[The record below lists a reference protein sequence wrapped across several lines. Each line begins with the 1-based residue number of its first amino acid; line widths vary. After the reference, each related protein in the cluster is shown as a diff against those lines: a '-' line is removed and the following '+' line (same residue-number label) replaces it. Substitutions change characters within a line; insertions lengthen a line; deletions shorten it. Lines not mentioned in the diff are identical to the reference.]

1 MPTIRYETGCGIL
14 PGEPVEIEVDQ
25 AALDAA
31 REREAVTR
39 KIEKLICD
47 EALADEQRRLC
58 DGIDK
63 TLGLGLKRELAI
75 ENAERRVTATHQKH
89 FRRFKDCAARWGL
102 PHLPAPPQMVA
113 TFLAEENEGGA
124 SERHLSRL
132 AKSISVIHRALGFC
146 DPLDDVLPRA
156 LLRCLR
162 EDTSTTT
169 QPKETDQN
177 G

>member
-47 EALADEQRRLC
+47 EALADEQWRLC

-102 PHLPAPPQMVA
+102 PHLPAPPQAVA
-113 TFLAEENEGGA
+113 IFLVEQIHNGA
-124 SERHLSRL
+124 SAKHVSRL
-132 AKSISVIHRALGFC
+132 AKSLSVIHRALGFF
-146 DPLDDVLPRA
+146 DPCDDVLCRSILRA
-156 LLRCLR
+156 AR
-162 EDTSTTT
+162 EDEPTPT
-169 QPKETDQN
+169 QGTDQN